1 MAELRWRIWSPGVPV
16 LLLLEPI
23 VLIVSLY
30 PSTRR
35 EEYEERPMKWGQK
48 RGRGVWQYPY
58 PTLTP
63 TLPSKNGL

>member
-1 MAELRWRIWSPGVPV
+1 MAERRWRIWSPGVPV

-35 EEYEERPMKWGQK
+35 EEYEEKPMK
-48 RGRGVWQYPY
+48 
-58 PTLTP
+58 
-63 TLPSKNGL
+63 